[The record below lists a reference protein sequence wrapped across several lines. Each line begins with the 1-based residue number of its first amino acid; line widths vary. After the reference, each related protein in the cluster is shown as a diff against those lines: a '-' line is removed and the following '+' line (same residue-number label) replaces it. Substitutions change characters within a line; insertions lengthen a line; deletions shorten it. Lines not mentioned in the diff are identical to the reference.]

1 MPRFRLPHLRT
12 LFLAVLL
19 SIIAGCLSIPLGDPE
34 QSVIDAK
41 LLGWWQ
47 ATQTDGGKHELVL
60 LQAYDARTYLVW
72 DMHYAGDADN
82 IEPDG
87 SALVMKGWLTPI
99 RGKRFMTLKLMNPSQ
114 ELQDNKEK
122 DRYVVMRIDESS
134 DGLHLKAIADKFVAD
149 CATPEALKA
158 KIAANVDNDALYD
171 ANGGGLYT
179 AVDDAHKASLDPVIK
194 KFGL

>member
-1 MPRFRLPHLRT
+1 MSRFRLPRRRT
-12 LFLAVLL
+12 LCFVVLL
-19 SIIAGCLSIPLGDPE
+19 SIVAGCLSIPLGDPE
-34 QSVIDAK
+34 QSAIDTK

-47 ATQTDGGKHELVL
+47 ATQTDAGKHELVL

-72 DMHYAGDADN
+72 DMHYSGDADN
-82 IEPDG
+82 IQPDG

-99 RGKRFMTLKLMNPSQ
+99 SGKRFITLKFMNPSQ

-122 DRYVVMRIDESS
+122 DRYVIMRMDESS
-134 DGLHLKAIADKFVAD
+134 DGLHLKAIDDKFVAD

-158 KIAANVDNDALYD
+158 KVTANVDNDALYNAD
-171 ANGGGLYT
+171 GGGVYT